1 MAAVEFLSDPAAIGP
16 VLPLA
21 ASALPAPIPESFEA
35 MAGNV
40 LASRDGPSPCPGR
53 PDGVAGRSGGA
64 LLRVVRGHN
73 LRVGRI
79 VCRVTR

>member
-40 LASRDGPSPCPGR
+40 LAYQGR
-53 PDGVAGRSGGA
+53 PLPLPGA
-64 LLRVVRGHN
+64 SRRRRGP
-73 LRVGRI
+73 
-79 VCRVTR
+79 